1 MNKKN
6 KVLNGFLIILNCVI
20 TYFISSNRWVN
31 RMPNP
36 ESSYSFFED
45 LYDLFLGRGLPTLIA
60 AIITILISF
69 VINKLFVKQE
79 MKLKSYIGL
88 FCIIFIIN
96 IIVYRLGIG
105 VAV

>member
-1 MNKKN
+1 
-6 KVLNGFLIILNCVI
+6 
-20 TYFISSNRWVN
+20 
-31 RMPNP
+31 MPNP

-45 LYDLFLGRGLPTLIA
+45 LYDLVLGRGLPTLIA

-88 FCIIFIIN
+88 FCIIFIFAAHFKYFYLDKYFLDKYKLSI
-96 IIVYRLGIG
+96 
-105 VAV
+105 